1 MKPLR
6 RFLDSL
12 EPTFKEGKLKPLYP
26 LYEAADT
33 FLYTPASVT
42 SGPAHVRD
50 GMDLKRMM
58 ITVVAALGPC
68 IVMAMYNTGLQAN
81 LALQRL
87 VEAGTLRQPQADGW
101 RGVVLDGLH
110 YGYDPGSML
119 GNVIH
124 GALYFIPVYLVTQI
138 AGGLCEALFAS
149 VRKHEINEGFLV
161 TGMLFPLTLPP
172 TIPLWQVALGIMFG
186 VVIGKEVFGGTGKN
200 FLNPALTARA
210 FLYFAY
216 PGNMSGDSIWVAV
229 DGLTAATPL
238 GAMATAPVTLAEG
251 AAAVPLAV
259 NMQAVTEGLHI
270 SWSQAFLGTIP
281 GSMGET
287 STLCC
292 LIGALILIGTGIGSW
307 RIMAAVLAGGFVSS
321 LFFWSLRNYSDNP
334 MFHMTPLWHLVSGGF
349 AFGLVFMATD
359 PVSAAMT
366 ETGKW
371 IYGLLIGVVTMMVR
385 VINPGYAEGIMLAI
399 LLGNV
404 FAPLIDYVVVQAN
417 IKRRLARSGR

>member
-6 RFLDSL
+6 KFLDSL

-33 FLYTPASVT
+33 FLYTPGRVT
-42 SGPAHVRD
+42 DGPSHVRD
-50 GMDLKRMM
+50 AMDVKRMM
-58 ITVVAALGPC
+58 FTVIVALGPC
-68 IVMAMYNTGLQAN
+68 IFMAMYNTGLQAN
-81 LALQRL
+81 LALERL
-87 VEAGTLRQPQADGW
+87 VESGQLSRPDAGGW
-101 RGVVLDGLH
+101 RGAILDGLH
-110 YGYDPGSML
+110 YGYDPSSIL
-119 GNVIH
+119 GNLVH

-149 VRKHEINEGFLV
+149 VRRHEINEGFLV

-186 VVIGKEVFGGTGKN
+186 VVIGKEVFGGVGKN

-216 PGNMSGDSIWVAV
+216 PGEMTGDTIWVAV

-238 GAMATAPVTLAEG
+238 GTMATAPVSAADAAG
-251 AAAVPLAV
+251 APLAV
-259 NMQAVTEGLHI
+259 GMQAVTEGLNI
-270 SWSQAFLGTIP
+270 SWSEAFLGTIP

-292 LIGALILIGTGIGSW
+292 LIGALVLIGSGIGSW
-307 RIMAAVLAGGFVSS
+307 RIMAAVLAGGFFSS
-321 LFFWSLRNYSDNP
+321 LLFWSLRNSSDNP
-334 MFHMTPLWHLVSGGF
+334 MFHMTPLWHLVTGGF

-371 IYGLLIGVVTMMVR
+371 IYGILIGVVTILVR

-399 LLGNV
+399 LFGNV
-404 FAPLIDYVVVQAN
+404 FAPLIDYFVIQAN
-417 IKRRLARSGR
+417 IKRRQARSVR